1 MEGLCPAVA
10 DPRRIGVCTTS
21 LIKDSGRSDMHTVGV
36 VGLGVVGGTV
46 EAAFRA
52 AGVATR
58 GYDRYRGIGTPAD
71 LGECSVVFL
80 CVPTPSGPD
89 GGHDLTEIE
98 YAVREIDAHV
108 ESGTVIAIKSTI
120 PPGTCDELAAQHPG
134 LEFASVPEFLVAS
147 RAVESFVR
155 PDRIVIG
162 ARSPDTTALLERL
175 MKTIAPEAPVVVLE
189 PTEAELVKLCSNA
202 MLAAK
207 VSMANELSDVCARF
221 GVEWSNVQAVVGL
234 DRRIGPEHLTV
245 TAERGF
251 GGECLP
257 KDLDGLIAAAGGSGY
272 EAALLD
278 QIAAFNRRI
287 RPETS
292 DRRVGESI
300 LGG

>member
-1 MEGLCPAVA
+1 M
-10 DPRRIGVCTTS
+10 
-21 LIKDSGRSDMHTVGV
+21 SDMETIGI
-36 VGLGVVGGTV
+36 VGLGVVGGTA

-52 AGVATR
+52 AGVETR

-71 LGECSVVFL
+71 LAACSVVFL
-80 CVPTPSGPD
+80 CVPTASGPD
-89 GGHDLTEIE
+89 GGHDLTEVVF
-98 YAVREIDAHV
+98 AVREIEPHLRP
-108 ESGTVIAIKSTI
+108 GTVIAIKSTI
-120 PPGTCDELAAQHPG
+120 PPGTCEALAEQHPQ

-162 ARSPDTTALLERL
+162 SRSPETAATMARL
-175 MKTIAPEAPVVVLE
+175 MKSIAPEAPVVVLE
-189 PTEAELVKLCSNA
+189 PAEAELVKLCSNA

-221 GVEWSNVQAVVGL
+221 GVDWSNVQAVVGL
-234 DRRIGPEHLTV
+234 DRRLGPEHLTV
-245 TAERGF
+245 TVERGF

-257 KDLDGLIAAAGGSGY
+257 KDLEGLIAAARESGY
-272 EAALLD
+272 EPALLNE
-278 QIAAFNRRI
+278 IAAFNRRI
-287 RPETS
+287 RRETP

>member
-1 MEGLCPAVA
+1 M
-10 DPRRIGVCTTS
+10 D
-21 LIKDSGRSDMHTVGV
+21 TVGV

-52 AGVATR
+52 ADLDTR

-71 LGECSVVFL
+71 LGACSVVFL

-89 GGHDLTEIE
+89 GGHDLTEIA
-98 YAVREIDAHV
+98 YAVREIEAHV
-108 ESGTVIAIKSTI
+108 EPRTVIAIKSTI
-120 PPGTCDELAAQHPG
+120 PPGTCDELAARHPR

-162 ARSPDTTALLERL
+162 ASSPDTAATLARL
-175 MKTIAPEAPVVVLE
+175 MKAIAPEAPVVVLE

-202 MLAAK
+202 MLSAK
-207 VSMANELSDVCARF
+207 VSMANELSEVCGQF

-245 TAERGF
+245 TSEMGF

-257 KDLDGLIAAAGGSGY
+257 KDLDGLIAASRESGY
-272 EAALLD
+272 LPTLLASIASFNLAIREGAGQALLE
-278 QIAAFNRRI
+278 AN
-287 RPETS
+287 
-292 DRRVGESI
+292 G
-300 LGG
+300 

>member
-1 MEGLCPAVA
+1 MNA
-10 DPRRIGVCTTS
+10 I
-21 LIKDSGRSDMHTVGV
+21 GV

-52 AGVATR
+52 AGVEAR
-58 GYDRYRGIGTPAD
+58 GYDRYRGIGAPAD
-71 LGECSVVFL
+71 LARCSVVFL

-89 GGHDLTEIE
+89 GEHDLTEVASAVEEIE
-98 YAVREIDAHV
+98 PHLEP
-108 ESGTVIAIKSTI
+108 GTVIAIKSTI
-120 PPGTCDELAAQHPG
+120 PPGSCERLAARHPQ

-162 ARSPDTTALLERL
+162 ARSPEAAATIAGL

-221 GVEWSNVQAVVGL
+221 GVQWSRVHAVVGL
-234 DRRIGPEHLTV
+234 DRRIGPDHMTV
-245 TAERGF
+245 TRERGF

-257 KDLDGLIAAAGGSGY
+257 KDLDGLVAASRGRGY
-272 EAALLD
+272 DPRLLD
-278 QIAAFNRRI
+278 AIARFNRTI
-287 RPETS
+287 RQEIDPGPLDEQAT
-292 DRRVGESI
+292 RESKVHTQMHSGRLAVAEKEI
-300 LGG
+300 P

>member
-1 MEGLCPAVA
+1 MRGGGESPSDRFRLDLV
-10 DPRRIGVCTTS
+10 D
-21 LIKDSGRSDMHTVGV
+21 DMSGRSDMTTVGV

-52 AGVATR
+52 AGIATR
-58 GYDRYRGIGTPAD
+58 GYDRYRGIGTAAD
-71 LGECSVVFL
+71 LGGCSVVFL

-89 GGHDLTEIE
+89 GGHDLTEIA
-98 YAVREIDAHV
+98 YAVREIEAHV
-108 ESGTVIAIKSTI
+108 EPRTVIAIKSTI
-120 PPGTCDELAAQHPG
+120 PPGTCDELAAQHPR

-162 ARSPDTTALLERL
+162 ARSPDATAILEGL
-175 MKTIAPEAPVVVLE
+175 MKTIAPEAPVVFLA
-189 PTEAELVKLCSNA
+189 PAEAELVKLCSNA

-257 KDLDGLIAAAGGSGY
+257 KDLDGLIAASRGSGY
-272 EAALLD
+272 DPALLSE
-278 QIAAFNRRI
+278 IGAFNQRI
-287 RPETS
+287 RP
-292 DRRVGESI
+292 DAVNRQIGEPVFEA
-300 LGG
+300 